1 MIEIK
6 VQKGSFFLW
15 SGVGKLGKLMLKP
28 LWKRKEKKKA
38 EVAWKTTER
47 EARVLLA
54 LANMQIYYETSIIKT
69 VWH

>member
-28 LWKRKEKKKA
+28 LRKRKEKKKGRSCL
-38 EVAWKTTER
+38 ENHW